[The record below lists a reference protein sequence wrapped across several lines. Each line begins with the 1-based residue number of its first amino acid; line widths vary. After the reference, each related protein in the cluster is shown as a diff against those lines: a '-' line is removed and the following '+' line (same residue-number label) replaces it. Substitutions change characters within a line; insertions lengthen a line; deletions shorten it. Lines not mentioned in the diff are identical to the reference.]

1 MPIDT
6 KDSYK
11 YRNEVRVKVDS
22 KTKEG
27 KKLLDEYR
35 KDQKY
40 HYMDIGRVGRHLSN
54 GKYYIEKPIVAELIT
69 IPKIIIRV
77 REKAFDKSGKDVY
90 ELKTFLSRFGELD
103 FYATIDYNRADL
115 YFVEHVWVENLGIQ
129 ENYSTLIYS
138 IFYENK
144 KVPMKEIFYKFRIS
158 ANADD
163 YGKRW
168 KDIDITNT
176 LIAKTKACLA
186 VTCANEVAKQITK
199 TALDKS
205 LDVMDASKSLGK
217 KVVDTFNKTV
227 KKDDDLRFKIS
238 KTPDLLKTNH
248 LLSAIDVVASDK
260 ALRNANFV
268 NSINQVLDIQSD
280 KANLVTNDIYK
291 ATTPLCICNKF
302 TELQES
308 SIATI
313 EGNITHQMANDEM
326 INEGLKTSRTIIQ
339 TMPDGT
345 KKIYLMIEPT
355 DPIIENFDIKNE
367 TLITQIRL
375 RNTDFSNVLTIDGQP
390 IDISTERFL
399 EESKKTRA
407 YLVLQGMQTD
417 ERFDI
422 FSTEDENEFKKKLR
436 GIPREEVEEIKR
448 LRTQYREMFMTAYGD
463 KQPSE
468 YILQNL
474 DREGIEGIF
483 TLEEAEALARDG
495 IQIRPELNPEGRLQ
509 TQTAIKQQQEEIQKE
524 IEELKEKQETEEERE
539 KRRLVES
546 AKDMEGVQQQ
556 PNENMQQVVEDKIEA
571 QVEMRENQQQA
582 VMEGNFEQ
590 PATQNEEEQ
599 AILAR
604 QQEQAEELQEEVIEA
619 QTKGED
625 VKEHLANMEKQK
637 VATLQSAPVAE
648 NAQATASN
656 LNAIEEKEKE
666 LSELSEKQEKVE
678 QEKKESQ
685 ARMQADLDLAKQN
698 ANQAP
703 AVEPV
708 SSGKDFSGLKQEE
721 INSGGSGVFEA
732 EKSKS
737 SVVRQDSEG
746 ISAISEKPHKERTLE
761 M

>member
-6 KDSYK
+6 KNSYK

-22 KTKEG
+22 KTEEG

-35 KDQKY
+35 RDQKY

-54 GKYYIEKPIVAELIT
+54 GKYYIEKPIIAELIT

-186 VTCANEVAKQITK
+186 VTCANAVAQQITK

-205 LDVMDASKSLGK
+205 LDVMDTTRGLGQ

-227 KKDDDLRFKIS
+227 KKDDDLRFRIS
-238 KTPDLLKTNH
+238 KTPDLLKTDH
-248 LLSAIDVVASDK
+248 LLNAIDTVAENK
-260 ALRNANFV
+260 GLKNANFV

-280 KANLVTNDIYK
+280 KVNLVTNDIYK

-313 EGNITHQMANDEM
+313 EGNITHQMADSEM

-367 TLITQIRL
+367 TLITQIRI
-375 RNTDFSNVLTIDGQP
+375 RNSNFDNVLTIDGQP
-390 IDISTERFL
+390 VDISTERFY
-399 EESKKTRA
+399 ESSKKTRA
-407 YLVLQGMQTD
+407 YLVLQGMQAD
-417 ERFDI
+417 ERFNV
-422 FSTEDENEFKKKLR
+422 FSLEDEKEFKKKLR
-436 GIPREEVEEIKR
+436 GLSRQEVDEIKR
-448 LRTQYREMFMTAYGD
+448 LRAQYQEMFMTVNGPNQD
-463 KQPSE
+463 KE
-468 YILQNL
+468 YILQNIDQQGL
-474 DREGIEGIF
+474 QGIF
-483 TLEEAEALARDG
+483 TLEDPTLAQGNGMILFLSSTLKEDF
-495 IQIRPELNPEGRLQ
+495 
-509 TQTAIKQQQEEIQKE
+509 KQQTNIKLNKKNSKKKLRNLKSNKKLKKKEKNVALLKVQKTWKVFNNNQMKTCNKLLKTKLKHKLKCVKISNKQLWKE
-524 IEELKEKQETEEERE
+524 IKNSLLLIMQKNKQFLLDNKSKQKNFKKKLLKLKQMVKMLKNTLLIWKS
-539 KRRLVES
+539 KRR
-546 AKDMEGVQQQ
+546 Q
-556 PNENMQQVVEDKIEA
+556 PCKLHQLKKV
-571 QVEMRENQQQA
+571 
-582 VMEGNFEQ
+582 
-590 PATQNEEEQ
+590 
-599 AILAR
+599 
-604 QQEQAEELQEEVIEA
+604 
-619 QTKGED
+619 
-625 VKEHLANMEKQK
+625 HKQLFL
-637 VATLQSAPVAE
+637 T
-648 NAQATASN
+648 
-656 LNAIEEKEKE
+656 
-666 LSELSEKQEKVE
+666 
-678 QEKKESQ
+678 
-685 ARMQADLDLAKQN
+685 
-698 ANQAP
+698 
-703 AVEPV
+703 
-708 SSGKDFSGLKQEE
+708 
-721 INSGGSGVFEA
+721 
-732 EKSKS
+732 
-737 SVVRQDSEG
+737 
-746 ISAISEKPHKERTLE
+746 
-761 M
+761 

>member
-6 KDSYK
+6 ENSYK

-35 KDQKY
+35 QDQKY

-54 GKYYIEKPIVAELIT
+54 GKYYIEKPIIAELIT

-77 REKAFDKSGKDVY
+77 REKAFDKAGKDVY

-103 FYATIDYNRADL
+103 FYATVDYNRADL

-144 KVPMKEIFYKFRIS
+144 KVPMKEIFYKFHIS

-186 VTCANEVAKQITK
+186 VTCANAVAQQITK

-205 LDVMDASKSLGK
+205 LDVMDATRGLGQ

-238 KTPDLLKTNH
+238 KVPDLLKTDH
-248 LLSAIDVVASDK
+248 LLNAIDTVAENK
-260 ALRNANFV
+260 GLKNVNFV

-313 EGNITHQMANDEM
+313 EGNITHQMADNEM

-367 TLITQIRL
+367 TLITQIRI
-375 RNTDFSNVLTIDGQP
+375 RNSNFDNVLTIDGQP
-390 IDISTERFL
+390 VDITTDRFY
-399 EESKKTRA
+399 EQSKKTRA

-417 ERFDI
+417 ERFEI
-422 FSTEDENEFKKKLR
+422 FSIEDEKEFKKKLR
-436 GIPREEVEEIKR
+436 RIPREEAEEIKR
-448 LRTQYREMFMTAYGD
+448 LRSQYQEMFMTVND
-463 KQPSE
+463 PNQNSD
-468 YILQNL
+468 YILQNIDQQGL
-474 DREGIEGIF
+474 QGVF
-483 TLEEAEALARDG
+483 TLEDPNLAQENGMRVA
-495 IQIRPELNPEGRLQ
+495 PELNPEGRLQ
-509 TQTAIKQQQEEIQKE
+509 AENQYKAQQEELKEE
-524 IEELKEKQETEEERE
+524 IEELKEQQETEEERE
-539 KRRLVES
+539 KRRLAES
-546 AKDMEGVQQQ
+546 AKDMEGNQQQ
-556 PNENMQQVVEDKIEA
+556 PTDEIQQVVEDKMET
-571 QVEMRENQQQA
+571 QVEMRENQQQT
-582 VMEGNFEQ
+582 VMEGNQ
-590 PATQNEEEQ
+590 PQPETNNAEEQ

-619 QTKGED
+619 QTNGED

-637 VATLQSAPVAE
+637 VAIQAAEPVKE
-648 NAQATASN
+648 ETQTVSTS
-656 LNAIEEKEKE
+656 LNQINEKEKE
-666 LSELSEKQEKVE
+666 LSELAEKQEKVE

-685 ARMQADLDLAKQN
+685 ARMQADLDLAKQTTS
-698 ANQAP
+698 QAP

-708 SSGKDFSGLKQEE
+708 SSGKDFSGLNQEN
-721 INSGGSGVFEA
+721 INAGGSSVFEA
-732 EKSKS
+732 EKSQS
-737 SVVRQDSEG
+737 QFARQDSEG
-746 ISAISEKPHKERTLE
+746 TTVISEKPQKERSME

>member
-6 KDSYK
+6 KNSYK

-22 KTKEG
+22 KTEEG

-35 KDQKY
+35 RDQKY

-54 GKYYIEKPIVAELIT
+54 GKYYIEKPIIAELIT

-103 FYATIDYNRADL
+103 FYATVDYNRADL

-186 VTCANEVAKQITK
+186 VTCANAVAQQITK

-205 LDVMDASKSLGK
+205 LDVMDTTKGLGQ

-227 KKDDDLRFKIS
+227 KKDDDLRFRIS
-238 KTPDLLKTNH
+238 KTPDLLKTDH
-248 LLSAIDVVASDK
+248 LLNAIDTVAENK
-260 ALRNANFV
+260 GLKNANFV

-280 KANLVTNDIYK
+280 KVNLVTNDIYK

-313 EGNITHQMANDEM
+313 EGNITHQMADSEM

-367 TLITQIRL
+367 TLITQIRI
-375 RNTDFSNVLTIDGQP
+375 RNSNFDNVLTIDGQP
-390 IDISTERFL
+390 VDISTERFY
-399 EESKKTRA
+399 ESSKKTRA
-407 YLVLQGMQTD
+407 YLVLQGMQAD
-417 ERFDI
+417 ERFNV
-422 FSTEDENEFKKKLR
+422 FSLEDEKEFKKKLR
-436 GIPREEVEEIKR
+436 GLSRQEVDEIKR
-448 LRTQYREMFMTAYGD
+448 LRAQYQEMFMTVNSPNQD
-463 KQPSE
+463 KE
-468 YILQNL
+468 YILQNIDQQGL
-474 DREGIEGIF
+474 QGIF
-483 TLEEAEALARDG
+483 TLEDPTLVQGNGMR
-495 IQIRPELNPEGRLQ
+495 IVPELNPEGRLQ
-509 TQTAIKQQQEEIQKE
+509 AANQYKAQQEELKEE
-524 IEELKEKQETEEERE
+524 IEELKEQQETEEERE

-546 AKDMEGVQQQ
+546 AKDMEGAQQQ

-582 VMEGNFEQ
+582 VMEGNQEQ
-590 PATQNEEEQ
+590 PVVDNAEEQ

-619 QTKGED
+619 QTNGED

-637 VATLQSAPVAE
+637 AAALQAAPVE
-648 NAQATASN
+648 ESAQTTVSN
-656 LNAIEEKEKE
+656 LNAINEKEKE
-666 LSELSEKQEKVE
+666 LSELAEKQEKVE

-685 ARMQADLDLAKQN
+685 ARMQADLDLAKQTTS
-698 ANQAP
+698 QAP

-708 SSGKDFSGLKQEE
+708 SSGKDFSGLKQDN
-721 INSGGSGVFEA
+721 INSGGSSVFEA

-737 SVVRQDSEG
+737 PVRQDSEG
-746 ISAISEKPHKERTLE
+746 ISVITEKPQKERSLE